1 MFFLKKARLAGVLA
15 LTTALGLSSL
25 VLSQDDKSDKKKVVP
40 PGTPV
45 LWRDPGN
52 VAARDLAA
60 GPGGDAMKPDV
71 SSITYL
77 KDESGSGYSVKYRVK
92 DAAGK
97 TWVAKVGNE
106 ARPETASTRLVW
118 ALGYTTEVNYLV
130 PCVKIPGAP
139 KPRKK
144 VDMCEGGGFA
154 NVRFEARPTDVQRT
168 DIWSWQNNPFTGTK
182 EMKGLVV
189 LQALLNN
196 WDLKDDNNKIVARQG
211 DGGGT
216 ELHYIISDLG
226 ATFGKTGNFITHS
239 RNEPEKFAKTK
250 FVEAVEG
257 GRVKFAYDGKNKG
270 LFENI
275 TVEDARWIAGLLA
288 QLTDAQIGD
297 AMRAA
302 NFNAEE
308 VALLIPAMRT
318 RIDEL
323 VKATGAEKPVMPS
336 AADATPSPS
345 PSPAPS
351 AEATPEATPEPTPE
365 PTPATT
371 PTPAPTTMPTPPM
384 TPTPTP
390 TPTPPPHR

>member
-45 LWRDPGN
+45 LWRDPGQI
-52 VAARDLAA
+52 AARDLLT
-60 GPGGDAMKPDV
+60 GPGGDEMKPDL

-77 KDESGSGYSVKYRVK
+77 KDESGSGYSVKYRIK
-92 DAAGK
+92 DGAGK

-118 ALGYTTEVNYLV
+118 ALGYVTEINYLV
-130 PCVKIPGAP
+130 PCVKIPGAA

-154 NVRFEARPTDVQRT
+154 NVRFEARPDDVQRT
-168 DIWSWQNNPFTGTK
+168 DIWSWQNNPFAGTK
-182 EMKGLVV
+182 EMKGLIII
-189 LQALLNN
+189 QALLNN
-196 WDLKDDNNKIVARQG
+196 WDLKDDNNKIIARQG
-211 DGGGT
+211 EGGQT

-250 FVEAVEG
+250 FVEAVAG
-257 GRVKFAYDGKNKG
+257 GRVKFAFDGKNKG

-275 TVEDARWIAGLLA
+275 TVGDARWVAGLLA
-288 QLTDAQIGD
+288 QLTDRQIGD

-302 NFNAEE
+302 NFNAGE

-323 VKATGAEKPVMPS
+323 VRATGAQKPALPS
-336 AADATPSPS
+336 AAEAAPAPS
-345 PSPAPS
+345 PS
-351 AEATPEATPEPTPE
+351 AEATPAPTATV
-365 PTPATT
+365 T
-371 PTPAPTTMPTPPM
+371 PTEMPTPTA
-384 TPTPTP
+384 TPTATP

>member
-25 VLSQDDKSDKKKVVP
+25 VLSQDDKSDKKKSVP

-52 VAARDLAA
+52 IAARDLAA
-60 GPGGDAMKPDV
+60 GPGGDEMKPDL

-77 KDESGSGYSVKYRVK
+77 KDESGSGYSVKYRVR
-92 DAAGK
+92 DGAGK

-118 ALGYTTEVNYLV
+118 ALGYATEINYLV
-130 PCVKIPGAP
+130 PCVKIPGAA

-144 VDMCEGGGFA
+144 VEMCEGGGFA
-154 NVRFEARPTDVQRT
+154 NVRFEARPADVKRT

-189 LQALLNN
+189 LQALINN
-196 WDLKDDNNKIVARQG
+196 WDLKDDNNKIIVREG
-211 DGGGT
+211 EGGGT

-275 TVEDARWIAGLLA
+275 TVEEARWVAGLLM

-323 VKATGAEKPVMPS
+323 VKATGAEKPMMPS
-336 AADATPSPS
+336 AADTGPA
-345 PSPAPS
+345 PAPS
-351 AEATPEATPEPTPE
+351 AEATPTPPPIIL
-365 PTPATT
+365 PT
-371 PTPAPTTMPTPPM
+371 PTPTPMPTM
-384 TPTPTP
+384 TP